1 MAGRRGTPHDL
12 SLLRSTA
19 RREHQIT
26 PIEQIRI
33 RVELAGM
40 MQKELGELIGLDDP
54 NRAWEFFTGE
64 GAFRDLHELR
74 HKARAIVA
82 ELMPCPRGV
91 FRILAHKELGG
102 PLAGVMIRW
111 TRIILDIPLRAWG
124 RRHGKSSAWWSMLE
138 NGPGRSREELKFS
151 LGSGTLA
158 RIEDD
163 MIAAVVKMWE
173 VPSWRPLD
181 VNV

>member
-1 MAGRRGTPHDL
+1 M
-12 SLLRSTA
+12 
-19 RREHQIT
+19 T

-40 MQKELGELIGLDDP
+40 EQKELGALIGLDDP

-64 GAFRDLHELR
+64 GAFRDLQELR

-82 ELMPCPRGV
+82 ELTPCPRGV
-91 FRILAHKELGG
+91 FRILAEHSLDGE
-102 PLAGVMIRW
+102 LAGVMVRW
-111 TRIILDIPLRAWG
+111 TRIILDIPLRAWS
-124 RRHGKSSAWWSMLE
+124 RRHGKSAWWWNKLE
-138 NGPGRSREELKFS
+138 NGPGRSRQELRFS

-163 MIAAVVKMWE
+163 MIAAVVKLWE
-173 VPSWRPLD
+173 IPSWRPLGGITHAD
-181 VNV
+181 ED